1 MKQYNAKHAT
11 YAQAYSKKWKLQAK
25 GYDDITLTAN
35 CVIKPHGHKRVV
47 EVLGLAPLPEIGISV
62 KYRNRVFTVADKDI
76 DWYFLRAR
84 KLQII

>member
-1 MKQYNAKHAT
+1 MKQYRTKHAT
-11 YAQAYSKKWKLQAK
+11 YAQAYSKKWELQAK
-25 GYDDITLTAN
+25 GYDDIRLTAN

-62 KYRNRVFTVADKDI
+62 KYRDRVFTVTDKDI
-76 DWYFLRAR
+76 DWYFLRAH